1 MKRILSKKEKV
12 LTKQLKIINKKEE
25 NLLVEQKESFLNKKI
40 SPYKNKLEEKIP
52 DKLEETLQL
61 AFEKGFNIVFKKG
74 VKIIEKSFDKEK
86 INEEFNID
94 DYAVNIQTNKKNIN
108 RIDKK
113 TNRKVFLNK
122 SIGVLEGGILGVL
135 GIGLPDIPIFIGVI
149 LKTIYEISLGY
160 GFHYD
165 NDDERIYILNV
176 ISSAMTTGEEK
187 RKYLE
192 EIDKVG
198 EQINNGIKIEH
209 SVDELINE
217 TSKKMASSMQTSKFI
232 QGLPIIGV
240 VGSFTNYKT
249 IKDISK
255 IAKVKYKKRYLKKL
269 K

>member
-1 MKRILSKKEKV
+1 MRKIVSKKEKV
-12 LTKQLKIINKKEE
+12 LTKQLKIISKKEDK
-25 NLLVEQKESFLNKKI
+25 LLIEKKESFLNKKI

-61 AFEKGFNIVFKKG
+61 AFQKGFNVVFKKG

-86 INEEFNID
+86 INENFNID
-94 DYAVNIQTNKKNIN
+94 DYAVNLQTNKKNIN
-108 RIDKK
+108 KIDKK

-160 GFHYD
+160 GFSYD
-165 NDDERIYILNV
+165 NDDERIYILHIV
-176 ISSAMTTGEEK
+176 CSAMTTGEEK
-187 RKYLE
+187 RKY
-192 EIDKVG
+192 IDKIDKIG
-198 EQINNGIKIEH
+198 EQINSGIRIEQN
-209 SVDELINE
+209 VDELINE
-217 TSKKMASSMQTSKFI
+217 TSKKMATSMLTSKFI
-232 QGLPIIGV
+232 QGLPIVGV
-240 VGSFTNYKT
+240 IGSFTNYKT

-255 IAKVKYKKRYLKKL
+255 IAKVKYKKRYLQKL